1 MRRLF
6 VQLISD
12 VDCKQKVRQVVLQE
26 KGFIQEQQ
34 GIMIGVHA
42 TWRATKTKKRKLF
55 YRGEKE
61 AGKGCY
67 KEFPQLCLQSLW
79 GMRAPSSGLLTSL

>member
-1 MRRLF
+1 MKRLF

-34 GIMIGVHA
+34 GIMIGVHGEPLKQ
-42 TWRATKTKKRKLF
+42 RRGSSFIEGKRKLG
-55 YRGEKE
+55 RAVTKS
-61 AGKGCY
+61 
-67 KEFPQLCLQSLW
+67 FPSCAYNHC
-79 GMRAPSSGLLTSL
+79 GA